1 MRTYNFK
8 GDIKMKKIIALLL
21 VVVMAMTFV
30 ACGSSK
36 NDPSAKSKGVM
47 TYEEYAAT
55 PENQFANIEAYVQA
69 TQSWWDNKITIYAQ
83 DPDGAYFLYN
93 MVCPPDLAEKLVPG
107 TKILAKGTKS
117 SWAGEVEIAEGT
129 IQIVEGP
136 NWIAEPMDAT
146 ALLGTEELIT
156 HQNKKVAFKG
166 MTVEASTDADGNEAA
181 FLYNWDGS
189 GAEGSD
195 SDLYFNASING
206 NTYTFCV
213 EYYLCGPD
221 SQAYQA
227 VQGLKVGDVIDM
239 EGFLYWYEGAQP
251 HITAVTAG

>member
-1 MRTYNFK
+1 M
-8 GDIKMKKIIALLL
+8 KMKKIIALLL
-21 VVVMAMTFV
+21 VVVMALTFV
-30 ACGSSK
+30 ACGK
-36 NDPSAKSKGVM
+36 DDPAAKSKGVM
-47 TYEEYAAT
+47 THDEYLAAA
-55 PENQFANIEAYVQA
+55 EQSVAVIEAYVQD
-69 TQSWWDNKITIYAQ
+69 TQSWWDNKITVYAQ
-83 DPDGAYFLYN
+83 DPDGGYFLYN
-93 MVCPPDLAEKLVPG
+93 MVCSEEDAAKLVPG
-107 TKILAKGTKS
+107 TKILAKGSKT
-117 SWAGEVEIAEGT
+117 SWAGEIEIMEGT
-129 IQIVEGP
+129 IEILDGT
-136 NWIAEPMDAT
+136 WIAEPLDVT
-146 ALLGTEELIT
+146 ALLGTDELID
-156 HQNKKVAFKG
+156 HQNEKVAFKG